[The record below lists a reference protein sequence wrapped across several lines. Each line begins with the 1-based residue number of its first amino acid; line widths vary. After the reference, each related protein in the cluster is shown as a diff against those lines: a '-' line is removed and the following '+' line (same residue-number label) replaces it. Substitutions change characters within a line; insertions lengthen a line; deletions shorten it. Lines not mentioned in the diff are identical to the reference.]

1 MVFEFPIL
9 SSRRP
14 FERAPDLRALFVRD
28 TDADVAAFLGVAS
41 PSSLFKE
48 PCMNVEFINPP
59 TLSTGGF
66 SQVVSISGGG
76 RTLYISGQVA
86 YDPKGNVVGNTLE
99 EQSELC
105 FENLRLALA
114 AAGAEFKHI
123 VKITVFLRDMS
134 TERVKAFRAIRAKH
148 FGDHKPA
155 ATIVGAP
162 ALVDDALQVE
172 IEAVAVLP

>member
-1 MVFEFPIL
+1 
-9 SSRRP
+9 
-14 FERAPDLRALFVRD
+14 
-28 TDADVAAFLGVAS
+28 
-41 PSSLFKE
+41 
-48 PCMNVEFINPP
+48 MNVEFINPP

-172 IEAVAVLP
+172 IEAVAVLPGAGHRRPARQGRATCRVRGRAARITGQCACAGPG